1 MTGRHRH
8 RQCPCVHTHTYTHI
22 TPRTEPTHH
31 PITHTSIEHEA
42 WNDFA
47 SLEKGVGESE
57 RARAIFELAIAQPA
71 LDMPEVSCYV
81 YGTDRHMYVCG

>member
-1 MTGRHRH
+1 MYTRCCDAMSYTPNPTHSPPH
-8 RQCPCVHTHTYTHI
+8 HHHTHTHI
-22 TPRTEPTHH
+22 TQ
-31 PITHTSIEHEA
+31 A

-71 LDMPEVSCYV
+71 LDMPEVSGSIGCVNENIRLYV
-81 YGTDRHMYVCG
+81 QE